1 MPSPELEAGMQRRE
15 FITLISGAAVAW
27 PLVARAQQPERM
39 RRVGVLVP
47 YVESDINAQ
56 QWMKAFG
63 ESLQEL
69 GWSVGRNIQLDY
81 RWVGPS
87 PDRLRGDAEEL
98 VRLSPDV
105 LFAGATPALIALQ
118 HATRSI
124 PIVFANVA
132 DPVGQGLIASFA
144 RPGGNTTGFGAF
156 DFSMAGK
163 WVQVLKEIA
172 PSVTRIGVIF
182 NLETG
187 PFYVSFLPFVE
198 TASRQLEVKPV
209 ATAIHDSDRIPQT
222 LEKLAEE
229 PNTGVIVLPSALF
242 TNAREVIITTVARLR
257 LPTVYPFSF
266 FAKSG
271 GLLSYGFAVGDIYR
285 RAAVYVDSI
294 LRGTKA
300 SDLPAQQPT
309 KFELVVNLKTA
320 KALGLTVP
328 YPLLARAD
336 EVIE

>member
-1 MPSPELEAGMQRRE
+1 MPSPELGAGMQRRE

-56 QWMKAFG
+56 QWMKEFG

-98 VRLSPDV
+98 VCLSPDV

-132 DPVGQGLIASFA
+132 DPVGQGMIASFA
-144 RPGGNTTGFGAF
+144 RPGGNTTGFSAF

-163 WVQVLKEIA
+163 WVQTIKEVA

-182 NLETG
+182 NPETG
-187 PFYVSFLPFVE
+187 PFYSAFLPFVE
-198 TASRQLEVKPV
+198 TASSLLDVKPV
-209 ATAIHDSDRIPQT
+209 ATVIHDSDHIVQT

-229 PNTGVIVLPSALF
+229 PNTGIIVLPSALF
-242 TNAREVIITTVARLR
+242 STNREIIITAAARLR

-266 FAKSG
+266 FPQSG
-271 GLLSYGFAVGDIYR
+271 GLLSYGFAVGKMYR
-285 RAAVYVDSI
+285 RAGGYVYSI
-294 LRGTKA
+294 LR
-300 SDLPAQQPT
+300 
-309 KFELVVNLKTA
+309 
-320 KALGLTVP
+320 
-328 YPLLARAD
+328 
-336 EVIE
+336 